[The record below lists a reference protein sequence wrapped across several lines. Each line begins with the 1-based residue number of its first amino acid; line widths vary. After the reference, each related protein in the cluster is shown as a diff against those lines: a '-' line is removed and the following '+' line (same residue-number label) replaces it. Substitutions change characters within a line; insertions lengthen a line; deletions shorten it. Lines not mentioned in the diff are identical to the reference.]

1 MSKYSL
7 RTEKHVLGGLIN
19 NPEIFPEV
27 ERFIDENDF
36 YNDVHKTI
44 FCVVRETL
52 QSNQELDKVILS
64 QKISNLGIS
73 FNEDIEIYSYIKNI
87 SFTQIK
93 PKAVIE
99 SSKQLLSLSVQ
110 RSKIEKHKKIISFLD
125 RCGNESLD
133 EIISTEDA
141 IYNDGREYKLE
152 DEPIDLFVDFE
163 EYIEEKGNNPQ
174 SVGLETPYKE
184 FNRLYGGLR
193 PGEIYAIVS
202 RPGQGKSTV
211 ISDLCFKTAL
221 INNVPILLL
230 DTEMTSEDVR
240 LRFAAAL
247 SDVEMYLIESGKFR
261 KNKELLEKV
270 REAIK
275 RVKENK
281 YAYYHCHVGNKNID
295 QICSIARRWKF
306 SKVGRDNPCILAYD
320 YIKLTGEK
328 VGSNWAEYQAIG
340 EKIDKLK
347 RLAQEI
353 NAPLVTAMQLNR
365 SGENF
370 NRRSGNI
377 TDDSSAISLSDR
389 LQWFASFVAIF
400 RRKTLDEMAEDGEQF
415 GTHKLIPLKSRF
427 QGEGAPGHMDIIRR
441 EMHDGTE
448 RWTNNYLSFNV
459 NKFNVEELGS
469 LRTIIEAQEERHN
482 LQDGSSNDGN
492 IL

>member
-36 YNDVHKTI
+36 YNDIHKTI

-52 QSNQELDKVILS
+52 QSSQELDKVILS

-73 FNEDIEIYSYIKNI
+73 FNEDIEIYKYIKNI

-93 PKAVIE
+93 PKAVME

-110 RSKIEKHKKIISFLD
+110 RSKIEKHKKIISFLE

-152 DEPIDLFVDFE
+152 DEPIDLFADFE
-163 EYIEEKGNNPQ
+163 ECIEEKGNNPQ
-174 SVGLETPYKE
+174 PVGFKTPYPE

-211 ISDLCFKTAL
+211 ISDMCFKTAL
-221 INNVPILLL
+221 INNIPVLLL

-240 LRFAAAL
+240 LRFASAL
-247 SDVEMYLIESGKFR
+247 SDVEMELIEGGEFR
-261 KNKELLEKV
+261 KNKELLQKV
-270 REAIK
+270 RDAIK

-281 YAYYHCHVGNKNID
+281 YVYYHCHVGNKTID
-295 QICSIARRWKF
+295 QICSLARRWKF
-306 SKVGRDNPCILAYD
+306 SKVGRGNPCILAYD

-328 VGSNWAEYQAIG
+328 VGANWAEYQAIG

-353 NAPLVTAMQLNR
+353 SAPLITAMQLNR
-365 SGENF
+365 SGESF
-370 NRRSGNI
+370 NRRSGNV

-400 RRKTLDEMAEDGEQF
+400 RRKTLDEIAEDGERF
-415 GTHKLIPLKSRF
+415 GTHKLIPLKTRF
-427 QGEGAPGHMDIIRR
+427 QGAGAPGHMDIIRR
-441 EMHDGTE
+441 EMDDGSE
-448 RWTNNYLSFNV
+448 RWMNNYLSFNI

-469 LRTIIEAQEERHN
+469 LRTVIEAQEERHD
-482 LQDGSSNDGN
+482 LQDGSPNDGS